1 MEDLSEIVGK
11 NLVRLRKAK
20 GLTQQQLADHLH
32 YSDKSISK
40 WELGYAI
47 PSVDI
52 LKEFADYYG
61 VTIDS
66 LLEVIPDEKVAEI
79 AQAEESKKDPNLANK
94 AIILAL
100 ANVTIYGI
108 AVAILV
114 SSILLEGATTSWP
127 VLFWAVPIC
136 LFFSYV
142 LCHFFYRDIVLDTIM
157 GSSFVWTL
165 LLCFCIQWKWFN
177 EVSQDIWY
185 ILFVGLP
192 IQAIVVLIS
201 VMRYNRAKQ

>member
-1 MEDLSEIVGK
+1 MEDLSAIVGK

-20 GLTQQQLADHLH
+20 GLTQQQLADLLH

-79 AQAEESKKDPNLANK
+79 AQAEKDKKDPDVANK

-100 ANVTIYGI
+100 ANVAIYGI

-114 SSILLEGATTSWP
+114 SSILLEGSTTAWP
-127 VLFWAVPIC
+127 VLIWAVPIC
-136 LFFSYV
+136 LFASYI
-142 LCHFFYRDIVLDTIM
+142 LCHLFYKNEVLDTILA
-157 GSSFVWTL
+157 SCFVWTL
-165 LLCFCIQWKWFN
+165 LFSFCVQWKWFN
-177 EVSQDIWY
+177 EPSQDIWY

-192 IQAIVVLIS
+192 IQAIIILIS
-201 VMRYNRAKQ
+201 IMRYNRKKQ